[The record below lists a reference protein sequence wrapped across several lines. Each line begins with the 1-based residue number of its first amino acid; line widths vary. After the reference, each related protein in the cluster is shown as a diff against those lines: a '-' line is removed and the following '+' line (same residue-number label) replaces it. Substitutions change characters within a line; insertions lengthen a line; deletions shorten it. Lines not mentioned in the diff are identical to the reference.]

1 MTPVLPLIALFI
13 AFVLLIGLT
22 VLFSV
27 ERFTR
32 FKTMQVQKIDRF
44 FSNQFVV
51 VNATQCFY
59 AYLAV
64 VIVSPLLLLGLGAP
78 IVVAIGTVVLLFA
91 APTICFRYMEA
102 RRRVDIVRALPDSL
116 QQISGALRAGSTFN
130 TALEALVDEQNG
142 PIAQEFSLVVREQRL
157 GIPLEESLEN
167 LGDRINSEE
176 FDIVISAIK
185 IAQDV
190 GGNLA
195 EVFSRLAD
203 TLRSKINMEERVRSL
218 TAQGVMQGYVVTALP
233 VLIVVVLSV
242 LETKAMLP
250 LFTSVL
256 GWAFLIVIA
265 VLLATGSW
273 FIRKVVRVDI

>member
-242 LETKAMLP
+242 LEMKAMLP